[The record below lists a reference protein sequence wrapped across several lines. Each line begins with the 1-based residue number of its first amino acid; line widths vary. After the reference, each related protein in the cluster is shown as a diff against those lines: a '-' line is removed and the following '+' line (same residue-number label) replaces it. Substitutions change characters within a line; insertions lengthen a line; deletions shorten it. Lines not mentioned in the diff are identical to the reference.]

1 MKDWNECNN
10 DKDKYAVV
18 MLRKCGSGSG
28 VNIVGHVPR
37 RISAACSHFLQRNGT
52 IKAVVS
58 DHRRYSKDLPQ
69 GGIEVPCILI
79 CKGEIGLLHK
89 VKKLIQHAIQFNQE
103 KPKTL
108 LETKAELNQKKLKV
122 ELEDEEDTCVSQAEN
137 ESSDQWIVIIFKS
150 RR

>member
-1 MKDWNECNN
+1 MDDQEFIMDSCIRGHHIYKEIWTPTIDERLECVRECNN
-10 DKDKYAVV
+10 DKDKYAVA

-52 IKAVVS
+52 IEAVVS

-69 GGIEVPCILI
+69 GGLEVPSILI
-79 CKGEIGLLHK
+79 FKGEIWLLHK

-108 LETKAELNQKKLKV
+108 LEQRL
-122 ELEDEEDTCVSQAEN
+122 S
-137 ESSDQWIVIIFKS
+137 
-150 RR
+150 